1 MLKSTHA
8 LKEKKN
14 FFACVFG
21 DKMCDLKKKY
31 NSIMILMPR
40 EKYCYRFGGF
50 PFTPYI
56 YSKDCFMQL

>member
-1 MLKSTHA
+1 
-8 LKEKKN
+8 
-14 FFACVFG
+14 
-21 DKMCDLKKKY
+21 MCDLKKKY

-56 YSKDCFMQL
+56 YSKDCFMQLQSGYVESGKSFLF